1 MIEWLKEPETWVAI
15 AFLIFLGILAK
26 VGVPSL
32 LFKALD
38 DRSARIKA
46 ELDEAVRLRKEA
58 QDVLAEY
65 KRRQDEAEKTA
76 ESIIH
81 NAGVEAER
89 LAAEAQTKVEEFIA
103 RRTRM
108 AENKIAQAEA
118 QALADVRAAAADVA
132 VAAAE
137 ALLVSTTKG
146 AAAES
151 LVSQGI
157 ADLKSKLN

>member
-1 MIEWLKEPETWVAI
+1 MIEFLQEPETWVAI
-15 AFLIFLGILAK
+15 AFLIFLGILLR

-32 LFKALD
+32 LFKVLD
-38 DRSARIKA
+38 DRSARIKS

-58 QDVLAEY
+58 EDVLAEY

-76 ESIIH
+76 ELIIH
-81 NAGVEAER
+81 NAGIEAER

-118 QALADVRAAAADVA
+118 QALLDVRAAAADVA

-137 ALLVSTTKG
+137 ALLISTTKG

>member
-1 MIEWLKEPETWVAI
+1 MIELLSEPETWVAI
-15 AFLIFLGILAK
+15 AFLIFLGVLLK

-38 DRSARIKA
+38 DRSARIKS
-46 ELDEAVRLRKEA
+46 ELDEALRLRKEA
-58 QDVLAEY
+58 EDILAEY

-108 AENKIAQAEA
+108 AETKIAQAEA
-118 QALADVRAAAADVA
+118 QALADVRSAAADVA

-137 ALLVSTTKG
+137 SLLVSTTKG

-157 ADLKSKLN
+157 ADLKTKLN

>member
-1 MIEWLKEPETWVAI
+1 MIEFLQEPETWVAI
-15 AFLIFLGILAK
+15 AFLIFLGILYK
-26 VGVPSL
+26 VGAPSL
-32 LFKALD
+32 VFKALD
-38 DRSARIKA
+38 DRSARIKS

-58 QDVLAEY
+58 EDVLAEY

-81 NAGVEAER
+81 NAGIEAER
-89 LAAEAQTKVEEFIA
+89 MAAEAQTKVEEFIA

-137 ALLVSTTKG
+137 ALLISTTKG

>member
-1 MIEWLKEPETWVAI
+1 MIELLQEPETWVAI
-15 AFLIFLGILAK
+15 AFLIFLGILLR
-26 VGVPSL
+26 VGAPSL
-32 LFKALD
+32 LFKTLD
-38 DRSARIKA
+38 DRSARIKS

-58 QDVLAEY
+58 EDVLAEY
-65 KRRQDEAEKTA
+65 KGRQNEAEKTA
-76 ESIIH
+76 QSIIH

-89 LAAEAQTKVEEFIA
+89 IAAEAQVKIEEFIA

>member
-1 MIEWLKEPETWVAI
+1 MIELLEEPETWVAI
-15 AFLIFLGILAK
+15 AFLIF
-26 VGVPSL
+26 VGVLLKAGVPNL

-38 DRSARIKA
+38 DRSARIKS
-46 ELDEAVRLRKEA
+46 ELDEALRLRKEA
-58 QDVLAEY
+58 EDVLAEY

-81 NAGVEAER
+81 NASLEAER
-89 LAAEAQTKVEEFIA
+89 MAADAAAKVEEFIA
-103 RRTRM
+103 RRTKM

-118 QALADVRAAAADVA
+118 QALADVRSAAADVA

-137 ALLVSTTKG
+137 AILISTTKG

-151 LVSQGI
+151 LLSQGI

>member
-1 MIEWLKEPETWVAI
+1 MIELLSEPETWVAI
-15 AFLIFLGILAK
+15 AFLILLGVMLKI
-26 VGVPSL
+26 GVPSL

-38 DRSARIKA
+38 DRSARIRS
-46 ELDEAVRLRKEA
+46 ELDEALRLRKEA
-58 QDVLAEY
+58 EDVLAEY

-89 LAAEAQTKVEEFIA
+89 LAAEAQAKVEEFIA

-108 AENKIAQAEA
+108 AETKIARAEA
-118 QALADVRAAAADVA
+118 QALADVRSAAADVA

-137 ALLVSTTKG
+137 ALLASTTKG

-157 ADLKSKLN
+157 ADLKAKLN